1 LGVTEIAGVGQQGPV
16 PGPGGV
22 PLRQP
27 ITVRRVMS
35 NADFDALTA

>member
-1 LGVTEIAGVGQQGPV
+1 V

-27 ITVRRVMS
+27 VTVRRVMS
-35 NADFDALTA
+35 GLDFDEMTGPDVTGTA